1 MAGLVKT
8 SQVNLDQVK
17 LSQDMSRGGSNQV
30 IAGQVKLGLVM
41 SQTGSRKFFGP
52 ETKMFWTQYFFGT
65 NIFLVQKCT
74 GEWSLTLAL
83 AQLVNNF
90 FVKTGFTE

>member
-52 ETKMFWTQYFFGT
+52 K
-65 NIFLVQKCT
+65 NFLT
-74 GEWSLTLAL
+74 
-83 AQLVNNF
+83 
-90 FVKTGFTE
+90 

>member
-41 SQTGSRKFFGP
+41 SQTGSRKFF
-52 ETKMFWTQYFFGT
+52 
-65 NIFLVQKCT
+65 N
-74 GEWSLTLAL
+74 
-83 AQLVNNF
+83 
-90 FVKTGFTE
+90 

>member
-8 SQVNLDQVK
+8 SQVHLDKVK
-17 LSQDMSRGGSNQV
+17 LCQDMSRGGSNQV
-30 IAGQVKLGLVM
+30 IASQVKLGMVM
-41 SQTGSRKFFGP
+41 SQTGSLKFGP

-65 NIFLVQKCT
+65 KIFLVQKCT

-83 AQLVNNF
+83 AQLVLLIL
-90 FVKTGFTE
+90 T